1 VTHAAVTTRVAGG
14 STTVLAALLLVS
26 GCASNAPTPT
36 LSTRTLSSPTPTSG
50 PVAPVESTSPGGEL
64 VGPQPIPASATITP
78 TRVVI
83 PAIGVDQTNL
93 EQLTRNPGTGE
104 LNAPV
109 DFDKA
114 GYYVNGAT
122 PGDPGPAVIAGHV
135 DDTRGPKVFYRL
147 RELKTGDPVTV
158 TRSDGAVVTFRVDA
172 VEQYP
177 KGAFPTDAVYGP
189 APGSSLRL
197 ITCGGV
203 YDPAARSYRDNIVVY
218 ASEVPPP

>member
-1 VTHAAVTTRVAGG
+1 MTTRVAGG
-14 STTVLAALLLVS
+14 STTVLAALLVVS

-36 LSTRTLSSPTPTSG
+36 LSARTLSSPTPTSG
-50 PVAPVESTSPGGEL
+50 PVAPVESTSPGEEL

-78 TRVVI
+78 THVVI

>member
-1 VTHAAVTTRVAGG
+1 MTTRVAGG
-14 STTVLAALLLVS
+14 STTVLAALLVVS
-26 GCASNAPTPT
+26 GCATNAPTPT
-36 LSTRTLSSPTPTSG
+36 LSTPTLSTPTPSSG
-50 PVAPVESTSPGGEL
+50 PVAPVESASPGAEL
-64 VGPQPIPASATITP
+64 VGPQPIPASATVAP

-109 DFDKA
+109 DFDRA
-114 GYYVNGAT
+114 GYYVDGAT

-203 YDPAARSYRDNIVVY
+203 YDAAARSYRDNIVVY
-218 ASEVPPP
+218 ASQVPPPSP